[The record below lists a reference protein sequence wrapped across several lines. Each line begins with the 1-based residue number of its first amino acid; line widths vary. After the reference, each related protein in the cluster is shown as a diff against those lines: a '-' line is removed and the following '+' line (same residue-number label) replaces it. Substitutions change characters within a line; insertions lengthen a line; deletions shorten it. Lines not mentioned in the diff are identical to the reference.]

1 MGAGGRLR
9 RAGLSTLARFRR
21 SAILQLGSTAE
32 TGARGLTTTMQ
43 LSRLERFL
51 RLFTEVRSGEGV
63 TAVLMFVNV
72 FLLLCAYY
80 FVKPLREAW
89 LSVTDVMG
97 LEPKELKA
105 YSAFAQSLVLLPV
118 IAWYGTLSDR
128 MHRSTLITRA
138 TLFCMSNLVIFFI
151 WRPGGPFDAIPGA
164 GLAFYI
170 WVSIFGLFVVAQ
182 FWAFAADIYTDERGR
197 RLMPMIAIGATGG
210 AAFGSSVVTPMVKG
224 AEFGADV
231 LLLAALVPLAFSIA
245 LTRVVDAKEG
255 GGATPAPPA
264 EPEAPRA
271 EKPRGGFAMI
281 ATSRFLMAAAAIT
294 LLLNWVNTN
303 GENLL
308 FSVIVEF
315 LKEEVAEKGLTDPAA
330 VESFTKDGVA
340 AFYGNFFTWV
350 NAAALI
356 LQALVASRLLKYG
369 GFGVILLM
377 LPVISLLSYATMA
390 LVPVLIV
397 IKMMKVAENSTDYSI
412 NNTARS
418 VLWLPTTSDMKFKC
432 KPAIDTIFVRMGD
445 GFSAATV
452 WFGTNVIALS
462 NQGYFAFNVAL
473 VLIWLAA
480 SIVLVRE
487 HRKITEANAS
497 AGVG

>member
-1 MGAGGRLR
+1 
-9 RAGLSTLARFRR
+9 
-21 SAILQLGSTAE
+21 
-32 TGARGLTTTMQ
+32 MQ

-51 RLFTEVRSGEGV
+51 RLFTEVRPGEGA

-97 LEPKELKA
+97 FEPKELKA
-105 YSAFAQSLVLLPV
+105 YSTVAQVFVLLPIV
-118 IAWYGTLSDR
+118 AWYGRLSDR
-128 MHRSTLITRA
+128 MDRGKLISYA
-138 TLFCMSNLVIFFI
+138 TVFCMSNLVLFFL
-151 WRPGGPFDAIPGA
+151 WRPGGGFDAIPGNA
-164 GLAFYI
+164 LAFYV

-182 FWAFAADIYTDERGR
+182 FWAFAADIYTDEKGR

-210 AAFGSSVVTPMVKG
+210 AAFGSSIVTPMIEG

-231 LLLAALVPLAFSIA
+231 LLLAALVPLGVSIV
-245 LTRVVDAKEG
+245 LTRTVDSMVG
-255 GGATPAPPA
+255 GEPNGAPSEPGPTEPA
-264 EPEAPRA
+264 ER
-271 EKPRGGFAMI
+271 PRGGLAMI
-281 ATSRFLMAAAAIT
+281 ATSRFLLAAAAIT

-308 FSVIVEF
+308 YGVIVET
-315 LKEEVAEKGLTDPAA
+315 LQEKIAENGLSDPSAI
-330 VESFTKDGVA
+330 ETFTKDGVA

-350 NAAALI
+350 NAVALI

-390 LVPVLIV
+390 LVPILIV

-412 NNTARS
+412 NNTARN
-418 VLWLPTTSDMKFKC
+418 VLWLPTTSEMKFKC
-432 KPAIDTIFVRMGD
+432 KPAIDTIFVRAGD
-445 GFSAATV
+445 VLAALTI
-452 WFGTNVIALS
+452 WFGTNQLALS

-473 VLIWLAA
+473 VLVWLAA
-480 SIVLVRE
+480 AILLIRE
-487 HRKITEANAS
+487 HQKLTEANA
-497 AGVG
+497 AEEGG

>member
-1 MGAGGRLR
+1 
-9 RAGLSTLARFRR
+9 
-21 SAILQLGSTAE
+21 
-32 TGARGLTTTMQ
+32 MQ
-43 LSRLERFL
+43 LSRLEKVL
-51 RLFTEVRSGEGV
+51 RLFTEVRPGEGV

-105 YSAFAQSLVLLPV
+105 YSTVAQVLVLLPIV
-118 IAWYGTLSDR
+118 AWYGRLSDR

-151 WRPGGPFDAIPGA
+151 WRPGGAFDAIPGSA
-164 GLAFYI
+164 LAFYI

-182 FWAFAADIYTDERGR
+182 FWAFAADIYTDEKGR

-210 AAFGSSVVTPMVKG
+210 AAFGSSVVAPMIKG
-224 AEFGADV
+224 AEIGADV
-231 LLLAALVPLAFSIA
+231 LLLAALVPLALSIA
-245 LTRVVDAKEG
+245 LTRFVDSREG
-255 GGATPAPPA
+255 GGERQEPAVEA
-264 EPEAPRA
+264 EAQRP
-271 EKPRGGFAMI
+271 EKPRGGLAMI

-308 FSVIVEF
+308 YGVVVEF
-315 LKEEVAEKGLTDPAA
+315 VQSEVAQQGLADPAA
-330 VESFTKDGVA
+330 VDSFTKGFVT

-350 NAAALI
+350 NAAALV
-356 LQALVASRLLKYG
+356 LQAFVASRLLKYG

-377 LPVISLLSYATMA
+377 LPVISLLSYGAMA
-390 LVPVLIV
+390 LVPILIV
-397 IKMMKVAENSTDYSI
+397 IKVMKIAENSTDYSI
-412 NNTARS
+412 NNTARN
-418 VLWLPTTSDMKFKC
+418 VLWLPTTSEVKFKC
-432 KPAIDTIFVRMGD
+432 KPAIDTIFVRTGD
-445 GFSAATV
+445 VLAGLTV
-452 WFGTNVIALS
+452 WFGTNLLALS

-473 VLIWLAA
+473 VLIWLAGA
-480 SIVLVRE
+480 IVLIRE
-487 HRKITEANAS
+487 HRKLTEVNA
-497 AGVG
+497 AAEGG

>member
-1 MGAGGRLR
+1 
-9 RAGLSTLARFRR
+9 
-21 SAILQLGSTAE
+21 
-32 TGARGLTTTMQ
+32 MQ

-51 RLFTEVRSGEGV
+51 RLFTEVRPGEGV

-89 LSVTDVMG
+89 LSVTDVWG
-97 LEPKELKA
+97 FTPKELKA
-105 YSAFAQSLVLLPV
+105 YSAVAQGLVLLP
-118 IAWYGTLSDR
+118 IITWYGQLSDR

-138 TLFCMSNLVIFFI
+138 TLFCMSNLVIFFV
-151 WRPGGPFDAIPGA
+151 WRPGGPFDSIPGSA
-164 GLAFYI
+164 LVFYI

-224 AEFGADV
+224 AEFGADA
-231 LLLAALVPLAFSIA
+231 LLLAALVPLALSIA
-245 LTRVVDAKEG
+245 LTRTVDAREG
-255 GGATPAPPA
+255 GGAPQKTAGETETP
-264 EPEAPRA
+264 R
-271 EKPRGGFAMI
+271 EKSPRGGLAMI
-281 ATSRFLMAAAAIT
+281 ATSRFLIAAAAIT

-308 FSVIVEF
+308 YSVIVEF
-315 LKEEVAEKGLTDPAA
+315 LKEEVVQKGLTDPAGIDA
-330 VESFTKDGVA
+330 FTKDGVA

-350 NAAALI
+350 NAAALV

-377 LPVISLLSYATMA
+377 LPVISLCSYAAMA
-390 LVPVLIV
+390 LVPVLAV
-397 IKMMKVAENSTDYSI
+397 IKVMKIAENSTDYSI
-412 NNTARS
+412 NNTARN
-418 VLWLPTTSDMKFKC
+418 VLWLPTTSEMKFKC
-432 KPAIDTIFVRMGD
+432 KPAIDTIFVRLGD
-445 GFSAATV
+445 ALTAATV

-462 NQGYFAFNVAL
+462 NQGYAALNVAL
-473 VLIWLAA
+473 VLVWILA
-480 SIVLVRE
+480 SIVLIRE
-487 HRKITEANAS
+487 HRKLS
-497 AGVG
+497 AAAALAEVG